1 MNSHPIV
8 EDLQVPEGLAIQCHT
23 EAPRRERLHVT
34 ASKVEVRVVHGYIQT
49 SPLGQ
54 EYHLC

>member
-1 MNSHPIV
+1 MNPHLVV

-23 EAPRRERLHVT
+23 EAPSRERLHVT
-34 ASKVEVRVVHGYIQT
+34 ASKVEVRAVHGYIQT
-49 SPLGQ
+49 SRLGQ